1 LAPFSFC
8 EFDLTFLP
16 NPFPSPADAYSHNT
30 YLHESKD
37 MKTASID
44 EQYKLSIW
52 QNLRLMPLFS
62 MIFGGI
68 LLLFALCI
76 GLASYFLIQ
85 SNNSLNDAT
94 EEIQIRMGISNSS
107 NHLRTARLNVLQS
120 GAAAR
125 IGEMDGYRADL
136 ARTETR
142 IKQARE
148 GFKLYMDR
156 KAKTPADIALDEPL
170 TASFN
175 AYIDKGL
182 KPMIESAKQGSFEGI
197 VAQETDVTRKLD
209 DAYNAVLLKAIKI
222 RTDRAEAI
230 NAAAAHQSR
239 VGFIAMAIAFVAAL
253 VLVLLTFVFLRRV
266 VINPLRQSVD
276 RIERIAQGD
285 LTAPEQAYG
294 RSEIGS
300 LLHNLQLM
308 QASLVRTVGTV
319 REGAVAIYQGSSE
332 ISAGNTDLSSRTEEQ
347 ASALEQTAASM
358 EQLTATVKQNAE
370 NAHHASQLAADAS
383 GKARSGGDLVSGV
396 VQTMNNISGSSK
408 KIAEITNVINSI
420 AFQTNILALNA
431 AVEAARAGE
440 QGRGFAVVASE
451 VRNLAQRSAQAA
463 KEIETLIAESVGL
476 ITNGSRQVGEA
487 GNTMGEIVE
496 AVRRVTDIMAE
507 IAAASD
513 EQSRGIQQVS
523 LAVTEMDNVTQQNAS
538 LVEEAS
544 SAAASLEDQA
554 GRLTQAVAVFR
565 LNDTPV
571 AQVAKAAQSALRT
584 PNLAPRPALATSGND
599 NWETF

>member
-1 LAPFSFC
+1 
-8 EFDLTFLP
+8 
-16 NPFPSPADAYSHNT
+16 
-30 YLHESKD
+30 

-230 NAAAAHQSR
+230 NAEAAHQSR
-239 VGFIAMAIAFVAAL
+239 IGFIAMAVAFAAAL
-253 VLVLLTFVFLRRV
+253 LLVLLTFVFLRRV
-266 VINPLRQSVD
+266 VITPLRQSVD

-565 LNDTPV
+565 LNEAPV
-571 AQVAKAAQSALRT
+571 AHVAKAAQSALRT
-584 PNLAPRPALATSGND
+584 PNLAPHPALATSGND